1 MTNPAAAFQATVH
14 GFRTVP
20 SRGVISITIECP
32 IEEHARIAEI
42 AQHGA
47 WVAVAR
53 LETKESLPVK
63 DSMGTRAEAP
73 KSYAQEAGKWCA
85 NPEFQTFLKNYYGSS
100 IEQFG
105 EEDAARW
112 VRHYCIVESRSK
124 IIEGTPAAA
133 KWSDLMA
140 RFEIARRA

>member
-53 LETKESLPVK
+53 LERKPDIPAKPAGL
-63 DSMGTRAEAP
+63 
-73 KSYAQEAGKWCA
+73 KSYAQEAGAMCA
-85 NPEFQTFLKNYYGSS
+85 SAEFQTFLGNEYGTLGIRFKEDDAIVLVYQHCNISS
-100 IEQFG
+100 RKE
-105 EEDAARW
+105 
-112 VRHYCIVESRSK
+112 

-140 RFEIARRA
+140 RFEIWRRQ